1 MKLIIKR
8 DQQAMKGMLGGHK
21 GMQFTLSYRLDL
33 TQDEAQLVEHYKLGE
48 YPLTWRSVQG
58 TQVPGET
65 ISSLVAGRSVTLSDV
80 TTLVRNEDVIKGAC
94 DELPPLFTVVRTFG
108 GEEVVEYPRT

>member
-21 GMQFTLSYRLDL
+21 GMQFTLSYRLVL
-33 TQDEAQLVEHYKLGE
+33 TPDEEQLVRQYKLEE
-48 YPLTWRSVQG
+48 YPLTWRNIQG

-65 ISSLVAGRSVTLSDV
+65 IGSLMSGRSVTLSDV
-80 TTLVRNEDVIKGAC
+80 TTLVHNEDVIKEAC
-94 DELPPLFTVVRTFG
+94 DGLPPLLTIVKTFG
-108 GEEVVEYPRT
+108 GEETIEYPRS